1 MKTPIKKGKTSMK
14 ILKIENGKGFI
25 ATSVSKHVSYKMIE
39 ETTKE
44 DILDILDFAIFND
57 IEMDELTSDNDLLNP
72 VQKTI
77 YSNLYSQFDLFEKN
91 KHDLIEEVDKKFK
104 DAERKYLGKVE

>member
-14 ILKIENGKGFI
+14 ILKIEKGKGYI
-25 ATSVSKHVSYKMIE
+25 ATNILQSVSYKMIE

-44 DILDILDFAIFND
+44 DILDILDFSISND

-72 VQKTI
+72 VQKII
-77 YSNLYSQFDLFEKN
+77 YSNLYSQFDSFEKH
-91 KHDLIEEVDKKFK
+91 KHELIEEVDKKFI
-104 DAERKYLGKVE
+104 DAERKYSRKVD